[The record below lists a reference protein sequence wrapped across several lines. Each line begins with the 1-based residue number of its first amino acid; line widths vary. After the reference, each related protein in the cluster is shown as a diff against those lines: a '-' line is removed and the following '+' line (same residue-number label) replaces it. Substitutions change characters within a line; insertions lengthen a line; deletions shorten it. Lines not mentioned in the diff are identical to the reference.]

1 MNISIDSLKLCQIY
15 LSQKKMDDILTW
27 FQPSMNN
34 FEPIYVHDFMKNG
47 DLYITDGHTRA
58 FVAWKYG
65 IKQIPYIYDESE
77 IVTSEMGQMQYE
89 EDIVWCNRFNLHHIS
104 DLSNRILSEQGYNE
118 LWRGRCDKMYD
129 LKIALFERTI
139 EMSEY
144 NLKKDK
150 LAKNSL
156 FVYGLSKDHK
166 TLYYENCVGD
176 LFEAPYNS
184 V

>member
-1 MNISIDSLKLCQIY
+1 MK
-15 LSQKKMDDILTW
+15 
-27 FQPSMNN
+27 N

-47 DLYITDGHTRA
+47 NFHITDGHTRA
-58 FVAWKYG
+58 FIAWKYG

-77 IVTSEMGQMQYE
+77 IVASETGQIQ
-89 EDIVWCNRFNLHHIS
+89 
-104 DLSNRILSEQGYNE
+104 
-118 LWRGRCDKMYD
+118 
-129 LKIALFERTI
+129 
-139 EMSEY
+139 SEY

-156 FVYGLSKDHK
+156 FVYGLSEDRK
-166 TLYYENCVGD
+166 TLYYENYSGD